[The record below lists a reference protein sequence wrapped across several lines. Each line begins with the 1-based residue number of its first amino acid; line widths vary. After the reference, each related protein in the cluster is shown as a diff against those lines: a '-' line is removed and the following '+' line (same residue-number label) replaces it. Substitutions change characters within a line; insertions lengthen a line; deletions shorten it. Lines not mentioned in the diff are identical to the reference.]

1 MILAMYKQGKNVYK
15 QEIIRKMNWV
25 TFALIGLTAVTVTI
39 AVFAVT
45 QANKKS
51 DELKT
56 QESSGA
62 VLTNGYTVH
71 DLSETSTL
79 SNFESN
85 GVQIAR
91 NGLVHFSAAENLT
104 TGYGWILEEN
114 GGECGGIVS
123 VNESYDAPHFDDEEL
138 APVGVGGT
146 KYFTIG
152 G

>member
-1 MILAMYKQGKNVYK
+1 
-15 QEIIRKMNWV
+15 MNWV

-39 AVFAVT
+39 AVVAVT

-91 NGLVHFSAAENLT
+91 NGLVHFSAAEPNVDDPVYIGVVIFLFNAFSFQ
-104 TGYGWILEEN
+104 IQRR
-114 GGECGGIVS
+114 
-123 VNESYDAPHFDDEEL
+123 HFIDL
-138 APVGVGGT
+138 SIQLLQT
-146 KYFTIG
+146 
-152 G
+152 